1 MKKFKLISF
10 SAEVYFR
17 IQGAAVPVGDR
28 ICKASKCKPQLLDFF
43 LLFHFIFLYPVLVTG
58 MITCKGKTIH
68 WDKPCNI
75 QLYIL
80 LYIHVLVTESDS
92 QIMSSW
98 YHYVV
103 STGSDVQASSSPVLS
118 VSWCLRMLWRQLT
131 LLHHLFLLKP
141 LVVPPVGWKG
151 HQYGI
156 VDRMLVIDKRGIRM
170 LQLNIWWQNFS
181 KWWAGRKLRM
191 R

>member
-1 MKKFKLISF
+1 ML
-10 SAEVYFR
+10 
-17 IQGAAVPVGDR
+17 Q
-28 ICKASKCKPQLLDFF
+28 F
-43 LLFHFIFLYPVLVTG
+43 LLETESVKHQSASPNFLSSSSFFILYSYIPFLSQVWLPVKVKQSIGISRVTFNC
-58 MITCKGKTIH
+58 IYYC
-68 WDKPCNI
+68 
-75 QLYIL
+75 
-80 LYIHVLVTESDS
+80 IHVLVTESDS

-103 STGSDVQASSSPVLS
+103 STGSNVQASSSPVLS

-181 KWWAGRKLRM
+181 KWWAGRKLKFACVRG
-191 R
+191 